1 MGAVS
6 RRARSEADQFYY
18 DLVYGPRRR
27 PRQWAEAEPT
37 LYTTG
42 AVAARPGWTF
52 VAYLGPRVARLA
64 FNVLR
69 PTPAGR
75 IGNVGWVTNNPG
87 SIDLSPPFK
96 IVNGARVKS
105 GVGERAAVDHGAF
118 EKNLTDIKDYRRFAV
133 FPTLELG
140 ERAVLPVL
148 FVFARANNNPRVGE
162 VLRIYYGIQDP
173 AARVRYE
180 NEIRARLARSYAS
193 RLALTD
199 PGLSDTERNAR
210 ATELAN
216 GLLNRKTL
224 ELERFVTDDSQF
236 LERAV
241 LDVESARDMARV
253 GLRYTCAGFANLDEV
268 RSIYAR
274 EADKLRE
281 IEAVVGSAA
290 AKAQLDAAL
299 GCSVGVRA

>member
-180 NEIRARLARSYAS
+180 NEIRARLAVLIVAPIGEQGI
-193 RLALTD
+193 A
-199 PGLSDTERNAR
+199 E
-210 ATELAN
+210 
-216 GLLNRKTL
+216 
-224 ELERFVTDDSQF
+224 
-236 LERAV
+236 AV
-241 LDVESARDMARV
+241 LVGNFEIARGYDLISIYV
-253 GLRYTCAGFANLDEV
+253 GLRQRRAFSRKARNWFHRDLHVVCCLTAV
-268 RSIYAR
+268 RY
-274 EADKLRE
+274 L
-281 IEAVVGSAA
+281 
-290 AKAQLDAAL
+290 
-299 GCSVGVRA
+299 